1 MKNIKIYPN
10 QVRPLQDCYL
20 FLGPIY
26 GVLECMLLNVVVRL
40 FCAIVSFSAC
50 HPRPDS
56 LRQVEV
62 KLTLE
67 DHGLVVEYGSRGGG
81 QVSLK
86 KALHLS
92 TGVDHFLIAH
102 RRGDDFTCDGEV
114 MPQDFAG
121 RIRASEGLRETNPCA
136 ASVMTEV
143 PYLGKQKRF
152 PDNVATWAVQR

>member
-1 MKNIKIYPN
+1 
-10 QVRPLQDCYL
+10 
-20 FLGPIY
+20 
-26 GVLECMLLNVVVRL
+26 MLLNVVVRL
-40 FCAIVSFSAC
+40 FRAIVSFSAC

-56 LRQVEV
+56 LRQMEV

-92 TGVDHFLIAH
+92 TGVEHFLIAH

-114 MPQDFAG
+114 MPQDFPG
-121 RIRASEGLRETNPCA
+121 RIRTSEGLRETNPCA
-136 ASVMTEV
+136 ASLMTAV